1 MTDDTPTRETS
12 RQRARRLAEEAK
24 NIVGDIDAALSEHGD
39 TTQEE
44 NRRRIDE
51 ELERQFP
58 GVTEDEQNPTGMYM
72 PDPRNFKQGKPYRVS
87 SDYLSTHSPMRR
99 QVRID
104 GLEWTNEEEAEY
116 QRRADIAARTLR
128 TGTGEWWDS
137 EEGKRFR
144 QTWDEITGFR
154 AGKDVLD
161 LSPEYDRSKRGSKSS
176 LGFVAAMSDD
186 TLGNQTE
193 VDIENVRYFA
203 KRHHLETL
211 KNRSQSEEPTA
222 HPTIFESDTE
232 WRNRYYKVLDD
243 VENDTYPVNEGLLQE
258 YGPAGVSSVA
268 EYRKQ
273 INLNKLRKVW
283 DDSLEYWH
291 SEDARQKKIESSGP
305 VIASNDA
312 EVIKS
317 FVHPHFSLA
326 YIEDRPSQQGDFF
339 EGAEKTLA
347 RGFRTTNKNQTLWSE
362 PATTSR
368 GTYIDS
374 DIGMLNVN
382 KLRAKYLPRDNDQNV
397 LYYKGT
403 PIAWRQRDNQVIVP
417 VIKENPTASRHQQT
431 LHDLLGGEGIKSPQ
445 KTAVGWLVDNYERD
459 RHQQTAGQLVGLKHY
474 IPEFDA
480 YNYGNYLHFEDGL
493 GTNFQTIAE
502 KIKQNQLKNVVEP
515 MKLRNAQRAANSR
528 PRNNRQSMMQQQ
540 RLEMGG
546 QLRLP
551 LEQQDKKMNKRI
563 MQYPI
568 SRGYSGVRNTGDD
581 AENNRMRG

>member
-1 MTDDTPTRETS
+1 
-12 RQRARRLAEEAK
+12 
-24 NIVGDIDAALSEHGD
+24 
-39 TTQEE
+39 
-44 NRRRIDE
+44 
-51 ELERQFP
+51 
-58 GVTEDEQNPTGMYM
+58 MYT
-72 PDPRNFKQGKPYRVS
+72 PDPRNFKKGKPYRVS
-87 SDYLSTHSPMRR
+87 SDYLSTHNPMRR

-116 QRRADIAARTLR
+116 QRRAQIAVNDVIHK
-128 TGTGEWWDS
+128 GTGEWWNS

-144 QTWDEITGFR
+144 QTWDEIEGVR
-154 AGKDVLD
+154 GGIELH
-161 LSPEYDRSKRGSKSS
+161 LSPEYNNSKDVSRVG
-176 LGFVAAMSDD
+176 LGFVGALSDD
-186 TLGNQTE
+186 TLENQTE

-203 KRHHLETL
+203 RQHHLETL

-222 HPTIFESDTE
+222 HPTIFESDTK
-232 WRNRYYKVLDD
+232 WRNRYYQLLDD

-258 YGPAGVSSVA
+258 YGFSSVSNNA

-273 INLNKLRKVW
+273 INLNKLRNVW
-283 DDSLEYWH
+283 NEELELRH
-291 SEDARQKKIESSGP
+291 REDARQQKIESAGP

-317 FVHPHFSLA
+317 FVYPHNSVS
-326 YIEDRPSQQGDFF
+326 YHKDRPLQEKDFF
-339 EGAEKTLA
+339 EGNTKTLYS
-347 RGFRTTNKNQTLWSE
+347 GFQTTNKNQTLWSE

-382 KLRAKYLPRDNDQNV
+382 NLPAKYLPRDNDQHV

-403 PIAWRQRDNQVIVP
+403 PIAWRQEDDEIVVP
-417 VIKENPTASRHQQT
+417 VIKDNPTASRHQQT
-431 LHDLLGGEGIKSPQ
+431 LHDLLKGRGIESPQ

-474 IPEFDA
+474 IPKFDA
-480 YNYGNYLHFEDGL
+480 YSYGERRHFVES
-493 GTNFQTIAE
+493 GTWLSLLSE
-502 KIKQNQLKNVVEP
+502 KIVQDQLKNVVEP

-528 PRNNRQSMMQQQ
+528 PRNNRQSMMQQR

-551 LEQQDKKMNKRI
+551 LEQQDKNMNEKI

-568 SRGYSGVRNTGDD
+568 SRGYSGVKNTGDD